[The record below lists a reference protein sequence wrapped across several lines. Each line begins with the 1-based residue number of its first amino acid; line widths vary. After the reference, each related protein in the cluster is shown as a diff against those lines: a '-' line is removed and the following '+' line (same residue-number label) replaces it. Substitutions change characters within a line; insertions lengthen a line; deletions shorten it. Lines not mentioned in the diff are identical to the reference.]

1 MITPS
6 ISLAAD
12 CCRIDPP
19 AECAV
24 LDGERMFAN
33 HKIRFAEPL
42 CLHRHIDDRKDQQG
56 LARSCIGLLVASNE
70 RRHSGGPRYV

>member
-1 MITPS
+1 MTTPS

-12 CCRIDPP
+12 RCRINHP

-24 LDGERMFAN
+24 LVGEWMFAN
-33 HKIRFAEPL
+33 HKVRFAEPL
-42 CLHRHIDDRKDQQG
+42 CPHRHINGRKHQQG

-70 RRHSGGPRYV
+70 RRHSEELRYV